1 MRETFKN
8 NEKFRSLLENI
19 SDGIIAIDKD
29 WTIVYANKTAA
40 KLLKRKPGQ
49 LMEKNVWEEFPGS
62 VGNAFYKAYHK
73 AMKTQKR
80 ITVEDH
86 SHAVGKWTRSII
98 YPSPKGLIVYF
109 HDVTAQRKAEQKASK
124 NEENFRAFID
134 RITDGFIALDKNFN
148 YVYVNQKIGEL
159 VHRDPASLIGK
170 NVWKEF
176 PEAVDSFTFK
186 AFQTAM
192 KEQRF
197 ISNIDYYEP
206 LQLWQENYIYPSAD
220 GLSVF
225 IKDISEKKLLE
236 KKLRQQEIDRQF
248 ELMITAM
255 EAQEKERTHI
265 GRELHDNVN
274 QLLVA
279 ARLIFALIR
288 DDPDKTNIAM
298 LNRGIENLE
307 KAIEEN
313 RRISHELVTPD
324 LNDESLV
331 NQLKF
336 LLQNTLVPNRIEVS
350 LATPGFNERS
360 LDEPKKLAV
369 YRIAQEQCTNIL
381 KYAKAK
387 KVTVKLSSDNEMF
400 NLIIADDGIGM
411 DEANAATPGIGL
423 KNIAARV
430 HFLGG
435 NLSITTKKNKG
446 FKLSITIPT
455 GTTVPSHS
463 LFQAV

>member
-1 MRETFKN
+1 MRETFRN

-29 WTIVYANKTAA
+29 WTIVYANKTAT
-40 KLLKRKPGQ
+40 KLLKRKPGK
-49 LMEKNVWEEFPGS
+49 LIEKNIWEEFPES
-62 VGNAFYKAYHK
+62 VGNPFYKAYHK

-86 SHAVGKWTRSII
+86 SHAVGKWMRSTV

-109 HDVTAQRKAEQKASK
+109 HDVTAQRKAELKAKK
-124 NEENFRAFID
+124 NEESFRTFIN
-134 RITDGFIALDKNFN
+134 RITDGFIALDKDFN

-159 VHRDPASLIGK
+159 VHRDPKSLVGK

-176 PEAVDSFTFK
+176 PDAVNSFTYK
-186 AFQTAM
+186 AFQTALR
-192 KEQRF
+192 EQRF

-206 LQLWQENYIYPSAD
+206 LQLWQENYIYPSPD
-220 GLSVF
+220 GLSIF
-225 IKDISEKKLLE
+225 IKDISDKKLLE
-236 KKLRQQEIDRQF
+236 KKLHQQERDQQF
-248 ELMITAM
+248 ELMITAL
-255 EAQEKERTHI
+255 EAQERERTNI

-279 ARLIFALIR
+279 ARLIFAMIR
-288 DDPDKTNIAM
+288 DEPDKISKAM
-298 LNRGIENLE
+298 ISRGIDNLE

-331 NQLKF
+331 NQLRF
-336 LLQNTLVPNRIEVS
+336 LLQNTLTVNGIEARLDTS
-350 LATPGFNERS
+350 GFMERS

-387 KVTVKLSSDNEMF
+387 KVSLLLSSNEESFTMNITDN
-400 NLIIADDGIGM
+400 GVGM
-411 DEANAATPGIGL
+411 DDTKPTSGIGL

-435 NLSITTKKNKG
+435 SLNITTKKGKG
-446 FKLSITIPT
+446 FKLSIIIPT

-463 LFQAV
+463 VFQKA